1 MSLPWL
7 VVCVSAQLVVPVHAF
22 DPIADV
28 NQLLILVL
36 LVLGVYLAFLY
47 RDRVMVLLTGD
58 DRFHVD
64 LNSMIWKV
72 LTLVWK
78 L

>member
-1 MSLPWL
+1 MPNSG
-7 VVCVSAQLVVPVHAF
+7 CSSSS
-22 DPIADV
+22 
-28 NQLLILVL
+28 L

-72 LTLVWK
+72 TDSGVEAVNASGQQC
-78 L
+78 